1 MWRKKTV
8 IGMFPAAQKELNGE
22 LHHEDIIN
30 RTRRHRCLV
39 RASGVYP
46 AEAGDIHL
54 TETFL
59 PGGRQKGR
67 HG

>member
-1 MWRKKTV
+1 LH
-8 IGMFPAAQKELNGE
+8 EE
-22 LHHEDIIN
+22 LHNEDTIN
-30 RTRRHRCLV
+30 RTRRHCRLV